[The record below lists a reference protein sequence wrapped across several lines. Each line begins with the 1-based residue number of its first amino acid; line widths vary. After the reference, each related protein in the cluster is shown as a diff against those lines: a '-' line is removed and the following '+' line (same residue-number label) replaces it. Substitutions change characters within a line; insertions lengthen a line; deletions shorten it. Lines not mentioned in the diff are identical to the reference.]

1 MQNEGLNAVKDY
13 RKLLNT
19 GKVQEINKWISD
31 DFIGYFGYYEDRE
44 YEVYRVEQYRLDNI
58 ETFKMYEEKKPFW
71 VYNDLTHSLREENE
85 LILSSI
91 VDFYFSEQKV
101 ASALAVE
108 VFRKENSGWK
118 LFRQHM
124 EKYGLLQQ
132 ESK

>member
-1 MQNEGLNAVKDY
+1 MLNEGLNAVKDY

-19 GKVQEINKWISD
+19 GKVREINKWISD

-44 YEVYRVEQYRLDNI
+44 YEVYHGEQYRLDNI
-58 ETFKMYEEKKPFW
+58 ETFKMYEEKKPSW